1 MKNFGIFLL
10 VIGVLAVFASF
21 NMDVSV
27 ATGYGG
33 RVNNIGL
40 VAQRENLLL
49 ISCFVVLCG
58 LLLAIFGG
66 KKTLNGDSK
75 NNQMKCPFCAEQIN
89 VEALKCKHCGSDVQ
103 EKIEEITLK
112 KFKPS
117 SVPSEFFYKRRKDG
131 IELIDDRV
139 KELSETL
146 IKANIDKDT
155 QEIELH
161 YQSEI
166 ESLNKRLP
174 KAIQKQFQDRYAYWL
189 HNIDLVKVGPI
200 VEAAK
205 KAVNTEDLLIKK
217 KDGFMINDD
226 GVKKLV
232 ESFFIQSPDS
242 TNVYQDF
249 EDEISTIKRTLP
261 SEVHESF
268 IRKIK
273 YWNNALT
280 DNNNK

>member
-1 MKNFGIFLL
+1 M
-10 VIGVLAVFASF
+10 FASL

-27 ATGYGG
+27 ATGYGN

-40 VAQRENLLL
+40 MGQRQNFIL
-49 ISCFVVLCG
+49 ISCLIILCG
-58 LLLAIFGG
+58 LLMAILGR
-66 KKTLNGDSK
+66 KRIDSTESSDSYV
-75 NNQMKCPFCAEQIN
+75 KCPYCAEMIKA
-89 VEALKCKHCGSDVQ
+89 EALKCKHCGSDVQ

-117 SVPSEFFYKRRKDG
+117 NVPPEFFYKRRKDG

-166 ESLNKRLP
+166 ESLNKGLP
-174 KAIQKQFQDRYAYWL
+174 KAIQKQFQDRYVYWL
-189 HNIDLVKVGPI
+189 HSIDLVKVDPI

-217 KDGFMINDD
+217 RDGFMINDD

-232 ESFFIQSPDS
+232 EAFFAQSPDS
-242 TNVYQDF
+242 TGIYRDF
-249 EDEISTIKRTLP
+249 EDEIAIIKRTLP
-261 SEVHESF
+261 SEIHETF

-273 YWNNALT
+273 YWDSELSNSHR
-280 DNNNK
+280 K

>member
-1 MKNFGIFLL
+1 MEI
-10 VIGVLAVFASF
+10 
-21 NMDVSV
+21 
-27 ATGYGG
+27 
-33 RVNNIGL
+33 
-40 VAQRENLLL
+40 
-49 ISCFVVLCG
+49 
-58 LLLAIFGG
+58 LLLAIIIGLIPALIAHSKGRSFVLWWIYGF
-66 KKTLNGDSK
+66 LLFIVALVHSLLISK
-75 NNQMKCPFCAEQIN
+75 NNAGIERKQMEEGLVKCPYCAEMIKA
-89 VEALKCKHCGSDVQ
+89 EALKCKHCGSDVQ

-155 QEIELH
+155 QEIERH

-166 ESLNKRLP
+166 ESLNKGLP
-174 KAIQKQFQDRYAYWL
+174 KAIQKQFQDRYVYWL

-205 KAVNTEDLLIKK
+205 KVVNTEDLLIKK
-217 KDGFMINDD
+217 RDGFMINDD

-232 ESFFIQSPDS
+232 ESFFVQSPDS
-242 TNVYQDF
+242 TSIYRDF

-261 SEVHESF
+261 SEVHETF

-273 YWNNALT
+273 YWNNELA
-280 DNNNK
+280 DNRNK

>member
-1 MKNFGIFLL
+1 MDFLL
-10 VIGVLAVFASF
+10 AAVILGLIPALIANSKGRSFILWWIYGFALFIIALVHSILINKNIAGVERKQ
-21 NMDVSV
+21 MKE
-27 ATGYGG
+27 
-33 RVNNIGL
+33 GL
-40 VAQRENLLL
+40 V
-49 ISCFVVLCG
+49 
-58 LLLAIFGG
+58 
-66 KKTLNGDSK
+66 
-75 NNQMKCPFCAEQIN
+75 KCPYCAEMIKE
-89 VEALKCKHCGSDVQ
+89 EAIRCKHCGSDVQ

-117 SVPSEFFYKRRKDG
+117 SVPPEFFYKRRKDG

-155 QEIELH
+155 QEIELN

-174 KAIQKQFQDRYAYWL
+174 KAIQKQFQDRYVYWL
-189 HNIDLVKVGPI
+189 HNIDLVKVGSI

-205 KAVNTEDLLIKK
+205 KAVNTEELLIKK

-232 ESFFIQSPDS
+232 EAFFIHSPDS

-249 EDEISTIKRTLP
+249 ENEISTIKRTLP

-273 YWNNALT
+273 YW
-280 DNNNK
+280 DNVLS